1 MGAANSCTQ
10 TCGVFMS
17 FALFAEQ
24 VLNGLQSGIMLFV
37 MAAGLTLIFGV
48 MGLINLAH
56 GSLYMVGAFAA
67 AAAAAWTGSFLLAL
81 IAALIGAALVGMFV
95 EMLVIR
101 RLYDRDHLDQVL
113 ATFALIL
120 IFSEGTRFFF
130 GSFPL
135 FLDVPKV
142 IAGPINL
149 PIGIEYPVY
158 RLIII
163 GVGLCVALGL
173 WLLISK
179 TRLGVQIR
187 AGKND
192 REMIAALG
200 VNISALYTFVFAIGA
215 GLAGLAGALVG
226 AIQSVQVGMGE
237 PVLILAFVVIVIG
250 GIGSIKGAFIGA
262 ILVGLT
268 DTLGGIFLPE
278 LFKLFMEGSNATSL
292 GSALASMLIYILM
305 AVILVCRPQG
315 LFGVQG

>member
-1 MGAANSCTQ
+1 MILD
-10 TCGVFMS
+10 GVFMS
-17 FALFAEQ
+17 SILIIEQ
-24 VLNGLQSGIMLFV
+24 VLNGLQSGIMLFL

-67 AAAAAWTGSFLLAL
+67 ASVAGVSGSFLLGL
-81 IAALIGAALVGMFV
+81 IAALIAAACAGAIIEVV
-95 EMLVIR
+95 VIR
-101 RLYDRDHLDQVL
+101 RLYKAAHLDQVL

-120 IFSEGTRFFF
+120 IFSEGTRWVF

-135 FLDVPKV
+135 FLDIPD
-142 IAGPINL
+142 ALSGPVTL
-149 PIGIEYPVY
+149 PGGIQYPLY
-158 RLIII
+158 RLALIVI
-163 GVGLCVALGL
+163 GLLIGLGL
-173 WLLISK
+173 WALIER
-179 TRLGVQIR
+179 TRLGVKIR

-200 VNISALYTFVFAIGA
+200 VDISKLYTVIFALGA
-215 GLAGLAGALVG
+215 ALAGLAGALVG

-278 LFKLFMEGSNATSL
+278 LFNLFMEAGAAQKS
-292 GSALASMLIYILM
+292 GSALASMAIYVLMSLVLIW
-305 AVILVCRPQG
+305 RPTG
-315 LFGVQG
+315 LFGVRT